1 MCSVPPTWSRKTTR
15 NGGGVAA
22 CPQVAACPLGVCCA
36 RASGRLLWSACAC
49 GGINTNLLARE
60 RRPGRWE
67 AERASRA
74 MRRATAGVGG
84 RDRRDGPGVRRA
96 EAGGSGG
103 GVGPRPPRAGPGRRL
118 GGANPNR
125 AQRAPGGRA
134 GASPG
139 AGGRWGA
146 KLGPATCGG
155 ARGPGGGGRGLGAR
169 RPQGCLRGWA
179 SCVLRVAGSGW
190 WPAHGRWG
198 QEEGRQ
204 GGDTR
209 RPGRGV
215 REDPVGV
222 GIFWTGSP

>member
-1 MCSVPPTWSRKTTR
+1 MKRQGTPKGARIWKAVQVWSLSLILCWAFAGSTRKQAGGQMGAEMCSVPPTWSRKTTR

-125 AQRAPGGRA
+125 AQRAPGGSA

-146 KLGPATCGG
+146 KLGPATCCG
-155 ARGPGGGGRGLGAR
+155 ARGPGGGGRGL
-169 RPQGCLRGWA
+169 
-179 SCVLRVAGSGW
+179 
-190 WPAHGRWG
+190 
-198 QEEGRQ
+198 
-204 GGDTR
+204 
-209 RPGRGV
+209 
-215 REDPVGV
+215 
-222 GIFWTGSP
+222 